1 MVIKEIFEAISKSV
15 LNLIKI
21 RLKIFVILIQ
31 LTYIK
36 GIFGFNV
43 APEATYVTLL
53 VGAPLANSSGSDGIY
68 QPGAF
73 YKCLID
79 KPVKGCQEIYLDKS
93 RNFVS
98 DGQGKVPFRNNAWT
112 GAAFDI
118 DNDGNVLVCAPRWK
132 NAYYA
137 GEYRVN
143 GACYLLG
150 QDLKNNSALFIDP
163 LLNSGNQIYSF
174 FGKGVYYYAHGQTG
188 MAVHFTKDSELLLG
202 SPGVLNWQG
211 SVAKL
216 IRQVN
221 LPAGGIR
228 RRREA
233 SFLYSTRVIPN
244 PFRTSNIQDSNF
256 FGYSVTSGKF
266 SDNGGTYYVGGAPR
280 GASSR
285 GMVLIF
291 FTRDFEEMPLN
302 ITNLIE
308 GTQLGEYF
316 GASVG
321 TPDLN
326 GDGLSDLVV
335 GSPLHSVEGFYD
347 VGCIY
352 VFKSLKDT
360 GELEANGIQ
369 LFGDISQ
376 GARFG
381 LALGTPGD
389 LDNDGYE
396 DFLVGAPYEN
406 EDESKGPS
414 GAVYVFMG
422 SGNGVR
428 QKFSQ
433 KLLPEK
439 VSQSVT
445 LKGFGV
451 SFSRPLDV
459 DKNTYPDF
467 AVGSFLSDTV
477 VLMSTRPVI
486 TARGELSANPSK
498 LSLDK
503 NFFTLT
509 TCLSYEGEVFT
520 EIAFMAHVFLSQES
534 ESGEILIKQQNSNWQ
549 SIKNRPE
556 S

>member
-1 MVIKEIFEAISKSV
+1 
-15 LNLIKI
+15 
-21 RLKIFVILIQ
+21 
-31 LTYIK
+31 
-36 GIFGFNV
+36 
-43 APEATYVTLL
+43 
-53 VGAPLANSSGSDGIY
+53 
-68 QPGAF
+68 
-73 YKCLID
+73 
-79 KPVKGCQEIYLDKS
+79 
-93 RNFVS
+93 
-98 DGQGKVPFRNNAWT
+98 
-112 GAAFDI
+112 
-118 DNDGNVLVCAPRWK
+118 
-132 NAYYA
+132 
-137 GEYRVN
+137 
-143 GACYLLG
+143 
-150 QDLKNNSALFIDP
+150 
-163 LLNSGNQIYSF
+163 
-174 FGKGVYYYAHGQTG
+174 

-244 PFRTSNIQDSNF
+244 PFRTSNLQDSNF

-266 SDNGGTYYVGGAPR
+266 SYNDGTYYVGGAPR

-335 GSPLHSVEGFYD
+335 GAPLHSAEGLYD

-352 VFKSLKDT
+352 VFKTLKDG
-360 GELEANGIQ
+360 GELEPNGIQ

-381 LALGTPGD
+381 LALGKPGD

-396 DFLVGAPYEN
+396 
-406 EDESKGPS
+406 
-414 GAVYVFMG
+414 
-422 SGNGVR
+422 
-428 QKFSQ
+428 
-433 KLLPEK
+433 
-439 VSQSVT
+439 
-445 LKGFGV
+445 
-451 SFSRPLDV
+451 
-459 DKNTYPDF
+459 
-467 AVGSFLSDTV
+467 
-477 VLMSTRPVI
+477 
-486 TARGELSANPSK
+486 
-498 LSLDK
+498 
-503 NFFTLT
+503 
-509 TCLSYEGEVFT
+509 
-520 EIAFMAHVFLSQES
+520 
-534 ESGEILIKQQNSNWQ
+534 
-549 SIKNRPE
+549 
-556 S
+556 